1 MRKLIVASD
10 SADWNLEIEGV
21 EVVSARDYLAGR
33 WPGAAVP
40 GGVRIFNLCRDLR
53 YQSAG
58 YYVSLLAE
66 ARGHKPVPEVATLQD
81 LKSPAILRHLTDDL
95 DQLIQDGLG
104 HLKADEYVL
113 SIYFGRNVAKHYD
126 ALSKRLGALVDA
138 PLLRARFGRARG
150 RWALSSLRPIQTSEI
165 PEDHRESAAAFA
177 RAYFGRRRRPARPAA
192 AKRYELAILVNPD
205 EPAPPSNARALK
217 EFISAASRQDI
228 AAELVT
234 REDYGRLLEYDALFI
249 RETTAVNH
257 HTYRFAAR
265 AAREGMPVID
275 DPASILRCTNKVF
288 LAELLDRHRIPAPL
302 TRVVHRDNR
311 REVAARLG
319 FPIVLKQPDGAFS
332 VGVLKAE
339 DEGELQAGLD
349 KLFARSDLVIAQ
361 AFTPSGFDWR
371 IGVLDQRPL
380 FACKYFMADDHWQ
393 IYNWS
398 VQGKGTTGDAAAVPL
413 GEVPPAILSTALRA
427 ANLMGDGLYG
437 VDLKEAAPGEAL
449 VIEVNDNPSI
459 DAGVEDAL
467 LGEALYD
474 AVMASF
480 KARLERS

>member
-1 MRKLIVASD
+1 MRKLIVATD
-10 SADWNLEIEGV
+10 TADWNLEIDGV
-21 EVVSARDYLAGR
+21 EVVAARDYLAGR
-33 WPGAAVP
+33 WQGAPGE
-40 GGVRIFNLCRDLR
+40 GVRVFNLCRDLR

-66 ARGHKPVPEVATLQD
+66 ARGHKPVPGVATLQD
-81 LKSPAILRHLTDDL
+81 LRSPAILRHLTDDL
-95 DQLIQDGLG
+95 DKLVQESLH
-104 HLKADEYVL
+104 HLKTDEFVL

-126 ALSKRLGALVDA
+126 ALCKRLGALVDA
-138 PLLRARFGRARG
+138 PLLRAKFVRSRAR
-150 RWALSSLRPIQTSEI
+150 WSLASLRPIQTSEI
-165 PEDHRESAAAFA
+165 PVDHAPLAESFA
-177 RAYFGRRRRPARPAA
+177 RSYFGRRRRAVRPTV

-205 EPAPPSNARALK
+205 EKEAPSNPAALENFIRA
-217 EFISAASRQDI
+217 AARQDI
-228 AAELVT
+228 AAETIT
-234 REDYGRLLEYDALFI
+234 REDFGRLLEYDALFI
-249 RETTAVNH
+249 RETTSVTH

-275 DPASILRCTNKVF
+275 DPTSILRCTNKVY
-288 LAELLDRHRIPAPL
+288 LAELLVRHKIPSPR
-302 TRVVHRDNR
+302 TRVVHRENR
-311 REVAARLG
+311 REIAADLG

-332 VGVLKAE
+332 LGVVKAAGE
-339 DEGELQAGLD
+339 DELQSGLD
-349 KLFARSDLVIAQ
+349 RLFARSDLAIAQ

-393 IYNWS
+393 IYNWAAE
-398 VQGKGTTGDAAAVPL
+398 GDGATGEATAVPL
-413 GEVPPAILSTALRA
+413 GDVPAAILTTALRA

-437 VDLKEAAPGEAL
+437 VDLKETAPGEAL
-449 VIEVNDNPSI
+449 VIEVNDNPTI

-480 KARLERS
+480 KTRLAQP